1 MFEQAIRKALDKLST
16 VDPAYI
22 LRGFFLLA
30 SGTIL
35 IVNSIPTLRSRFLAY
50 GPRSSPPSIKE
61 IAHTPSTARTV
72 PTQRPSNPS
81 SSSLLTSFLDEVSTW
96 TVPHSYFEHF
106 YLTSIFFSLFWLIQ
120 FVSAGR
126 IYRSITSSVPER
138 ATSRSMS
145 QEQIL
150 ITWIL
155 MLIQGSRRLYECIA
169 FAKPSQTRMW
179 VVHWLLGTAFYIAM
193 SMAVWIEGIPV
204 LPQRKSS
211 LDSLILAPPS
221 LRTFIAILIF
231 IFASGIQHDCHVYL
245 SSLAKYT
252 IPRYPAF
259 ANLICPHYTA
269 ECCIYLSLSLLAAP
283 KGDLVNKTIFSALV
297 FVVINLGITAELSRE
312 WYMKRFGEKS
322 IMGKRRMIPLIY

>member
-1 MFEQAIRKALDKLST
+1 MYEQAIRGALDKLAT

-50 GPRSSPPSIKE
+50 GPRSSPPPFKE
-61 IAHTPSTARTV
+61 NAHTPSKARIAQT
-72 PTQRPSNPS
+72 PSDPS
-81 SSSLLTSFLDEVSTW
+81 SSSVVISFLDEVSTW

-120 FVSAGR
+120 FVSTGR
-126 IYRSITSSVPER
+126 IYRSLTSSVSER

-155 MLIQGSRRLYECIA
+155 MLIQGSRRLYECIV
-169 FAKPSQTRMW
+169 FTKPSQTRMW
-179 VVHWLLGTAFYIAM
+179 VVHWLLGIAFYIAM

-204 LPQRKSS
+204 LPQIKSS
-211 LDSLILAPPS
+211 VDSLTLAPPS
-221 LRTFIAILIF
+221 IRTFIAILIF

-245 SSLAKYT
+245 SSLPKYT

-259 ANLICPHYTA
+259 ASLICPHYTA
-269 ECCIYLSLSLLAAP
+269 ECCIYLSLSLLAALE
-283 KGDLVNKTIFSALV
+283 GDLVNKTVFSALV

-312 WYMKRFGEKS
+312 WYIKRFGEKS
-322 IMGKRRMIPLIY
+322 IRGKRRMIPLIY